1 MSRAASLLA
10 MAVALAAP
18 RGASAHE
25 VLHEVQRNR
34 AVALRAYFADGEAL
48 AYAQFEVYSPADASI
63 PHQKGRT
70 DRDGW
75 VAFVPTT
82 PGGWRVKVADATGHG
97 LDVVVDCT
105 ASTARRNDAGPV
117 ATAAFVLRPLV
128 GAGTI
133 ALVFGILLAVYRRRG
148 AAR

>member
-1 MSRAASLLA
+1 MSRAAPLLA
-10 MAVALAAP
+10 IAIALLAP
-18 RGASAHE
+18 HGASAHE

-48 AYAQFEVYSPADASI
+48 AYAPVEVYSPADASI

-82 PGGWRVKVADATGHG
+82 PGGWRVKIVDATGHG

-105 ASTARRNDAGPV
+105 AISAGRNDPGPV
-117 ATAAFVLRPLV
+117 ATAGFVLRPLV
-128 GAGTI
+128 GVGTI
-133 ALVFGILLAVYRRRG
+133 VLVFGILLAVYRRKG
-148 AAR
+148 AAP